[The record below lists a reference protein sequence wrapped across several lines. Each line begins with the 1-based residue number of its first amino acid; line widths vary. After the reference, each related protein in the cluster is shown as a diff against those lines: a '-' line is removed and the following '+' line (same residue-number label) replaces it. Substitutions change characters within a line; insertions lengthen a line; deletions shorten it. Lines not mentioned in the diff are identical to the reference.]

1 MKNLFPNFPE
11 DAKLWVY
18 AMPRPLTDEQ
28 RKLVTSRL
36 VEFVTQWQSHGT
48 PVHGAF
54 DIIENQFVLIAGYVD
69 DGVSGCS
76 TDSMVR
82 VMKQLREEG
91 LDGFDRSWVYYRDG
105 EGRIHSVTRS
115 MFQGLVTDGKI
126 GADTVVFDPT
136 IQFVGDLRGGGFETN
151 FSKSWHSA
159 AFTSS
164 PPR

>member
-1 MKNLFPNFPE
+1 MKNLFPAFPE

-18 AMPRPLTDEQ
+18 AMPRPLTEEQ
-28 RKLVTSRL
+28 RKLVTARL
-36 VEFVTQWQSHGT
+36 AEFVTQWNSHGA

-69 DGVSGCS
+69 GGVGGCS

-105 EGRIHSVTRS
+105 EGNVHTTARSHFQDLVKDGRISPDTR
-115 MFQGLVTDGKI
+115 
-126 GADTVVFDPT
+126 VFDTT
-136 IQFVGDLRGGGFETN
+136 IQFVGDLRGGGFETT
-151 FSKSWHSA
+151 FARSWHAA
-159 AFTSS
+159 AFTTS

>member
-18 AMPRPLTDEQ
+18 AMPRQLTDEQ
-28 RKLVTSRL
+28 RKLVMSRL
-36 VEFVTQWQSHGT
+36 AEFVTQWQSHGT

-54 DIIENQFVLIAGYVD
+54 DIVENQFVLIAGYVD

-82 VMKQLREEG
+82 VMKQLRDEG
-91 LDGFDRSWVYYRDG
+91 LDGFDRSWVFYRDG
-105 EGRIHSVTRS
+105 GSKLHTVTRS
-115 MFQGLVTDGKI
+115 RFQDLVAEGQI
-126 GADTVVFDPT
+126 SADTPVFDT
-136 IQFVGDLRGGGFETN
+136 TVQFVGDARRGAFETTFAN
-151 FSKSWHSA
+151 AWHATAFS
-159 AFTSS
+159 SS

>member
-1 MKNLFPNFPE
+1 MKNLFPAFPE

-18 AMPRPLTDEQ
+18 AMPRPLTGEQ
-28 RKLVTSRL
+28 RKLVASRL
-36 VEFVTQWQSHGT
+36 AEFVTQWNSHGA

-54 DIIENQFVLIAGYVD
+54 DIVENQFVLIAGYVD

-91 LDGFDRSWVYYRDG
+91 LDGFDRSWVFYRDG
-105 EGRIHSVTRS
+105 EGRVHSVTRS
-115 MFQGLVTDGKI
+115 TFQDLVAAGKVSP
-126 GADTVVFDPT
+126 DTPVFDNT
-136 IQFVGDLRGGGFETN
+136 VQFVGDLRRGAFETTFAN
-151 FSKSWHSA
+151 AWHASAFSA
-159 AFTSS
+159 S